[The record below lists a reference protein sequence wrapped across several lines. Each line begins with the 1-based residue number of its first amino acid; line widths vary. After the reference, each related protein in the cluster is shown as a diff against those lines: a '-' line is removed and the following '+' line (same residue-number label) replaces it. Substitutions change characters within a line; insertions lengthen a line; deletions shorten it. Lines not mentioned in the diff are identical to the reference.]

1 MKTLHRTVMSAFGAL
16 VASLIVSFAVMFAIS
31 ITPCLALADSCS
43 GTLTYTE
50 NGISKTETF
59 QTPRDLIN
67 AAKTVSGDVVI
78 DLLEDW
84 DTGSFLID
92 VPSGRNYTLNMNGH
106 MINRNLGHHVDYDS
120 GARDDGEVIL
130 VYANASLTINGG
142 DASVAHIGSC
152 DKGPRGYNQQWHYT
166 GDTTDKQS
174 STIYGGL
181 ITGGSNDGNGGGI
194 YISGDGAHLTLNNV
208 TIAGN
213 IADKGVFQHHGGGVY
228 IGGNNVTFTMNN
240 SEVKWNY
247 AKGSGGGLYLDGDD
261 CTFSINNSEVSSN
274 RATGEGGG
282 IYLNT
287 KVDLTLENSKV
298 NSNAAG
304 YYGDGGD
311 EDAQGAGGGI
321 YIDAN
326 NSKVTLNN
334 SEVNYNVGYVCAGG
348 VYMDGQFCELTL
360 NNSHINSNHGDR
372 AFSHTP
378 KAGGVYINGQRSTL
392 TLTNNSTID
401 GNSVNDYEAVG
412 GGICV
417 NAKWATIIS
426 SDSSI
431 SDNYARGEGGG
442 IYVDG
447 SNGTGATFRFE
458 NTKVNTNMAQFG
470 NGGGLFI
477 ESGGLYSFKGCTISG
492 NYAAGCGGGFYLN
505 HGDITLAL
513 ESGTTVDT
521 NSSGHTDDFQGYYD
535 TVGHGGGIY
544 AEGDGLKIRLNNAK
558 VQNNT
563 ANRTKQD
570 KWGNYHEGSGCGGG
584 IYARDGVSISSEGID
599 GVLSNNTAGG
609 DGGGI
614 WFSGELTLDGINVT
628 NNTANG
634 VGGGV
639 HCDNTSYYTFVLK
652 HFANI
657 TSNYSA
663 GGTTLDNLYMKGKQ
677 DVCGGTGDSAL
688 SKEST
693 IGVTVGDY
701 KGNGTRRI
709 TGNQATLSLIGN
721 DYASVFTSDVK
732 DYYVLRDGNYL
743 YLGNRYTLSHAVTA
757 NVGSW
762 SWESEVGYGKEII
775 LDTSDYLTYTEQEE
789 SEWGKTPDGSII
801 SRVSEWTYLDTLNT
815 IDYWTVSANGKVIDT
830 LYPAGGKV
838 TYTMADD
845 DLTFTAHVLRPIGS
859 AEVQLDES
867 NTSWDALKFDVS
879 GPAVS
884 VSLRDRF
891 FTMYPNG
898 YLPAAGN
905 TNECLISG
913 DGATEG
919 TWVTRKWVRDTEDTR
934 TVEYVVNV
942 RGTYLAKNGM
952 YGNYQAFVNPDG
964 QQPNP
969 YQQLNIM
976 LPDGVE
982 SYTIDE
988 ARVESLTD
996 YSEYL
1001 IYTVTYTLASS
1012 LDVTFDA
1019 GEGTIEGTSSST
1031 KTVEVNVGEA
1041 IGALPNANRENYVL
1055 DGWYDGLKRV
1065 NAYSTFTDDTTLNA
1079 SWLDESPNRV
1089 RVYFVD
1095 GNTTLD
1101 IVNVEVGARVE
1112 APTGMSKTGYTLE
1125 GWYTDSD
1132 LTEAYDFS
1140 QPVTD
1145 GLILYSKWVPLT
1157 YKVTFNAGQGT
1168 IETPEGAMHSLE
1180 QTVTYG
1186 NTACAVSTPVREGY
1200 TFLAWQV
1207 NGADYDF
1214 TTPVTG
1220 NIELQA
1226 TWEKSAHTAYFV
1238 SEGKVVA
1245 TQNFAT
1251 GEPIEVPTIDA
1262 RDGYILSGWY
1272 TDEALTR
1279 RFDFSNC
1286 SMTSDIVLYANWE
1299 EMLSVTFDS
1308 AGGESVDTHY
1318 TRAGLT
1324 LGALPHPVREH
1335 YSLVGW
1341 FDKDG
1346 NEYTDDTIIEKSVNL
1361 TAQWASDQ
1369 VRIYYFD
1376 GDDTLDIQSVNYG
1389 TTITELMT
1397 PSKEGYIFLGW
1408 YLDEEL
1414 TQPFVYGEEVTE
1426 SIDVYAKWE
1435 QTQPVTPDDPDDPD
1449 DPVDPVNPGEPDDP
1463 DGSDDT
1469 GASSAS
1475 GAGSKGTPGT
1485 KTLAATGDSA
1495 LLIRL
1500 VGAGVL
1506 LSGCALALIALLR
1519 RRARE

>member
-1 MKTLHRTVMSAFGAL
+1 MKTLHRTVMSSFGAF
-16 VASLIVSFAVMFAIS
+16 VASLIVSFAVMFAMS
-31 ITPCLALADSCS
+31 ITPCLAWADSGS

-67 AAKTVSGDVVI
+67 AAKAVSGDVVI

-84 DTGSFLID
+84 DTGTFLID
-92 VPSGRNYTLNMNGH
+92 VPSGRNYTINMNGH

-120 GARDDGEVIL
+120 GARDDGEVIV

-142 DASVAHIGSC
+142 DTSVAHIGSC
-152 DKGPRGYNQQWHYT
+152 SKGPRGYNQQWHYT

-181 ITGGSNDGNGGGI
+181 ITGGSNNGNGGGI
-194 YISGDGAHLTLNNV
+194 YVSGDGAHLTLNNV

-213 IADKGVFQHHGGGVY
+213 IAAKGVFQHHGGGVY

-240 SEVKWNY
+240 SVVKWNY

-261 CTFSINNSEVSSN
+261 CAVSIKNSEVSSN

-282 IYLNT
+282 IYLST
-287 KVDLTLENSKV
+287 KVDLTLDSSKV

-304 YYGDGGD
+304 YYEDGG
-311 EDAQGAGGGI
+311 DAQGAGGGI

-326 NSKVTLNN
+326 NSKVTLTN
-334 SEVNYNVGYVCAGG
+334 SEVNSNIGYVCAGG
-348 VYMDGQFCELTL
+348 VYMDGQYCELTL
-360 NNSHINSNHGDR
+360 NNSHINSNYGDR

-521 NSSGHTDDFQGYYD
+521 NSSGHTDDSEGYYD

-584 IYARDGVSISSEGID
+584 IYARDGVSISSENND
-599 GVLSNNTAGG
+599 GAISNNTAGG
-609 DGGGI
+609 DGGGL
-614 WFSGELTLDGINVT
+614 WFSGEMTLDGINVT

-663 GGTTLDNLYMKGKQ
+663 GGATLDNLYMKGKQ
-677 DVCGGTGDSAL
+677 DVCGGTDDAAL

-709 TGNQATLSLIGN
+709 TGNQATLSLIGD

-743 YLGNRYTLSHAVTA
+743 YLGNKYTLSHAVTA

-762 SWESEVGYGKEII
+762 GWESEVGYGKEIV
-775 LDTSDYLTYTEQEE
+775 LDTSDYLTYTEQDE
-789 SEWGKTPDGSII
+789 SEWGKTPDGSVI
-801 SRVSEWTYLDTLNT
+801 SRVAEWTYLDTLNT

-838 TYTMADD
+838 AYTMGDD

-867 NTSWDALKFDVS
+867 NTSWDGLKSDAS

-905 TNECLISG
+905 TKECLISG

-919 TWVTRKWVRDTEDTR
+919 TWVTRKWVSDTQDTR

-942 RGTYLAKNGM
+942 RGSYLAQNGM
-952 YGNYQAFVNPDG
+952 YGNYQAFVNPDN

-976 LPDGVE
+976 LPDGVV

-988 ARVESLTD
+988 TRVESLTD

-1001 IYTVTYTLASS
+1001 IYTVTYTLDSS

-1031 KTVEVNVGEA
+1031 KTVEVDVGEA
-1041 IGALPNANRENYVL
+1041 IGALPNANRENFVL

-1079 SWLDESPNRV
+1079 NWLEESPNRV
-1089 RVYFVD
+1089 RVYLVD
-1095 GNTTLD
+1095 GNVTLD
-1101 IVNVEVGARVE
+1101 IMNVEIGTQVK
-1112 APTGMSKTGYTLE
+1112 APTDIAKTGYTLE

-1132 LTEAYDFS
+1132 FTEAYDFS
-1140 QPVTD
+1140 QPVEE

-1168 IETPEGAMHSLE
+1168 IETPEGAVHSLE

-1186 NTACAVSTPVREGY
+1186 NMARAVSTPAREGY
-1200 TFLAWQV
+1200 TFVAWQV

-1220 NIELQA
+1220 NIEL
-1226 TWEKSAHTAYFV
+1226 V
-1238 SEGKVVA
+1238 
-1245 TQNFAT
+1245 
-1251 GEPIEVPTIDA
+1251 
-1262 RDGYILSGWY
+1262 
-1272 TDEALTR
+1272 
-1279 RFDFSNC
+1279 
-1286 SMTSDIVLYANWE
+1286 
-1299 EMLSVTFDS
+1299 
-1308 AGGESVDTHY
+1308 
-1318 TRAGLT
+1318 
-1324 LGALPHPVREH
+1324 
-1335 YSLVGW
+1335 
-1341 FDKDG
+1341 
-1346 NEYTDDTIIEKSVNL
+1346 
-1361 TAQWASDQ
+1361 
-1369 VRIYYFD
+1369 
-1376 GDDTLDIQSVNYG
+1376 
-1389 TTITELMT
+1389 
-1397 PSKEGYIFLGW
+1397 
-1408 YLDEEL
+1408 
-1414 TQPFVYGEEVTE
+1414 
-1426 SIDVYAKWE
+1426 AKWE
-1435 QTQPVTPDDPDDPD
+1435 QTQPITPDDPDDPD
-1449 DPVDPVNPGEPDDP
+1449 DPDEPDDPVNPEEPDDP
-1463 DGSDDT
+1463 DEPDDT
-1469 GASSAS
+1469 GASGAS
-1475 GAGSKGTPGT
+1475 GASSKGTSGT

-1506 LSGCALALIALLR
+1506 LSGCALVVIALLR
-1519 RRARE
+1519 RRTRE